1 MAEVNGLKEFYAV
14 KVEDKK
20 AYQKLIDA
28 VKKIIN
34 DLKQLQRLKLKK
46 VEFYSFLIFKTSK
59 SSAIYF

>member
-1 MAEVNGLKEFYAV
+1 VFE
-14 KVEDKK
+14 
-20 AYQKLIDA
+20 
-28 VKKIIN
+28 KIIN